1 MSSEPAPAMPAMPA
15 IAPTDRP
22 RIARNFRLQWEQVQ
36 DSWVLLYPEG
46 MVKLNASAGE
56 ILRRCDGERTVEA
69 IVEDLEKVFETTG
82 LGDDVTAFLEIA
94 SRQGWMAGA
103 EADVERRRP

>member
-1 MSSEPAPAMPAMPA
+1 MSSAPDPG

-36 DSWVLLYPEG
+36 DSWVLLSPEG

-56 ILRRCDGERTVEA
+56 ILRRCDGERTVAA
-69 IVEDLEKVFETTG
+69 IVDDLEKVFETTG
-82 LGDDVTAFLEIA
+82 LGDDVIAFLQIA
-94 SRQGWMAGA
+94 TRQGWMAGPGL
-103 EADVERRRP
+103 DVEQRRP